1 MKAEL
6 EQLVALQN
14 VDTGIRRLQ
23 SDLESIPRRRAEIE
37 SEFDQR
43 AFEFRALQQT
53 GETARETR
61 AQLERELAEQRTRME
76 KAERDLMA
84 SNNAKVY
91 EAAIRE
97 RDAAK
102 KHISELETKV
112 LEQMEAA
119 ESAEKQLA
127 EREPEFARLSRVALP
142 ANSPAAM
149 FCWIAASAL
158 AMPLEN
164 PLARPPCAGLKSF
177 RLKADR
183 ASTRPSSSPSSR
195 GARAGLT
202 LPFTNSGP
210 RRGGQKKGRAARVP
224 TLARFGARLSRPR
237 RSSGA
242 AAWRAGSRVCGCS
255 CRRGLSLR
263 RGESRPSP
271 AASAP

>member
-6 EQLVALQN
+6 EQLIALQN

-23 SDLESIPRRRAEIE
+23 SELESIPRRRAEIE

-43 AFEFRALQQT
+43 AFEFKALQQA

-61 AQLERELAEQRTRME
+61 AALDRELAEQRARME

-127 EREPEFARLSRVALP
+127 EREPEFARLRAEHEERLRAFEEQTRSWTTELEERRRERERMFAALPPGIKATYQRIVARIRDGVALAEARGGACSACRMTLRP
-142 ANSPAAM
+142 QIMAQIRRGDEIIVCDNCNRILYYQPAAQQTQQGTT
-149 FCWIAASAL
+149 ASA
-158 AMPLEN
+158 
-164 PLARPPCAGLKSF
+164 
-177 RLKADR
+177 
-183 ASTRPSSSPSSR
+183 T
-195 GARAGLT
+195 
-202 LPFTNSGP
+202 
-210 RRGGQKKGRAARVP
+210 
-224 TLARFGARLSRPR
+224 
-237 RSSGA
+237 
-242 AAWRAGSRVCGCS
+242 
-255 CRRGLSLR
+255 
-263 RGESRPSP
+263 
-271 AASAP
+271 

>member
-43 AFEFRALQQT
+43 AFEFKALEQT
-53 GETARETR
+53 GVTARETR
-61 AQLERELAEQRTRME
+61 ATLDRELAEQRTRME

-119 ESAEKQLA
+119 ETAEKTLA
-127 EREPEFARLSRVALP
+127 EREPEFARLRAEHEERLRAFEEQTRAWSEDLEERRRERERMFASLPPGIKSTYQRIVARIRDGVALAEARNGSCSACFMALRP
-142 ANSPAAM
+142 QLMSQIRRGDEIIICDN
-149 FCWIAASAL
+149 CNRILYYASA
-158 AMPLEN
+158 AQPQH
-164 PLARPPCAGLKSF
+164 G
-177 RLKADR
+177 
-183 ASTRPSSSPSSR
+183 T
-195 GARAGLT
+195 T
-202 LPFTNSGP
+202 
-210 RRGGQKKGRAARVP
+210 V
-224 TLARFGARLSRPR
+224 
-237 RSSGA
+237 
-242 AAWRAGSRVCGCS
+242 
-255 CRRGLSLR
+255 
-263 RGESRPSP
+263 
-271 AASAP
+271 SAT

>member
-1 MKAEL
+1 MKADL

-14 VDTGIRRLQ
+14 VDMGIRRLQ

-43 AFEFRALQQT
+43 AFEFKALQQT

-61 AQLERELAEQRTRME
+61 AALDRELAEQRIRME

-127 EREPEFARLSRVALP
+127 EREPEFARLRGEHEERLKAFEEQTRNWSAEVEERRRERERMFAALP
-142 ANSPAAM
+142 AGVKSTYQRIVARIRDGVALAEARNGSCSACFMALRPQLMSQIRRGDEIITCDNCNRILYYQPAAQQPQQGTSV
-149 FCWIAASAL
+149 SA
-158 AMPLEN
+158 
-164 PLARPPCAGLKSF
+164 
-177 RLKADR
+177 
-183 ASTRPSSSPSSR
+183 T
-195 GARAGLT
+195 
-202 LPFTNSGP
+202 
-210 RRGGQKKGRAARVP
+210 
-224 TLARFGARLSRPR
+224 
-237 RSSGA
+237 
-242 AAWRAGSRVCGCS
+242 
-255 CRRGLSLR
+255 
-263 RGESRPSP
+263 
-271 AASAP
+271 

>member
-1 MKAEL
+1 LKAEL

-14 VDTGIRRLQ
+14 VDMGIRRLK

-43 AFEFRALQQT
+43 AFEFKALQQT
-53 GETARETR
+53 GETARTTR
-61 AQLERELAEQRTRME
+61 AALDKELAEQRTRME

-127 EREPEFARLSRVALP
+127 EREPEFARLRAEHEERLRAFEEQTRAQTEEVEERRRERERMFAALPPGVKSTYQRIVARIRDGVALAEARNGSCSACFMALRP
-142 ANSPAAM
+142 QAM
-149 FCWIAASAL
+149 AEI
-158 AMPLEN
+158 
-164 PLARPPCAGLKSF
+164 
-177 RLKADR
+177 
-183 ASTRPSSSPSSR
+183 
-195 GARAGLT
+195 
-202 LPFTNSGP
+202 
-210 RRGGQKKGRAARVP
+210 
-224 TLARFGARLSRPR
+224 
-237 RSSGA
+237 
-242 AAWRAGSRVCGCS
+242 
-255 CRRGLSLR
+255 R
-263 RGESRPSP
+263 RGEEIIQCENCNRILYYKP
-271 AASAP
+271 AGQPQETAATTTSVSAT